1 MGRSLRSKVRWVY
14 AGVLVLVL
22 GLVVAQ
28 YVVLSTIET
37 RLQQGDVVAE
47 LLQDSLEMRRF
58 EKKFYS
64 TGEHGDLA
72 AARDHAEAALERV
85 RDNEEALAR
94 HATTG
99 ELDELRGALET
110 YRSGLERYP
119 GLAGAQRQE
128 VIESIR
134 NAGGEAS
141 ALTKVLS
148 QRERE
153 SLRTGV
159 QVSRTESLVATGIV
173 LLLVLLGGWWLA
185 RRILAPLRSMEE
197 QLRAIGA
204 GTRSRLT
211 APTRDRE
218 LVSFT
223 RAFNGMLDE
232 LDARQADLRRSER
245 LAALGVL
252 VSGVAHEL
260 NNPLGNISTALQL
273 VSEEGP
279 GGDPVLLQ
287 EWLQQAEGETSRAQ
301 NIVRGLLMY
310 SRQQPQSPRREECRP
325 LGTILDGAL
334 DLVRAT
340 LPVERIDMR
349 IDSALQV
356 TVDPERLQQVFVNL
370 LRNAFEAGGEEVEVR
385 IQAQRGRLG
394 DLRPGTGEHVVGDL
408 LTRDAA
414 TPVVRIAI
422 DDDGPGIPEAA
433 LDHVFE
439 PFFRGREEG
448 SGSGLGLFVAQ
459 EIVQDHGGAIGV
471 SRCPLGGTRFH
482 LWLPCDCEDEDRT

>member
-1 MGRSLRSKVRWVY
+1 MGRSLRSKVLWVY
-14 AGVLVLVL
+14 AGVVVLVL
-22 GLVVAQ
+22 GLVLAQ
-28 YVVLSTIET
+28 YVALSTIET

-64 TGEHGDLA
+64 SGEHGDLA

-85 RDNEEALAR
+85 QENEAELAR
-94 HATTG
+94 HASRT
-99 ELDELRGALET
+99 ELDELQAALEL
-110 YRSGLERYP
+110 YRTGLGQYP
-119 GLAGAQRQE
+119 GLAGERREQ
-128 VIESIR
+128 VVDSIR

-153 SLRTGV
+153 NLRTGV
-159 QVSRTESLVATGIV
+159 QVSRSELLIATSVVLV
-173 LLLVLLGGWWLA
+173 LVLLGGWWLA
-185 RRILAPLRSMEE
+185 RRILAPLRSVEN

-204 GTRSRLT
+204 GSRTRLT
-211 APTRDRE
+211 APTPDRE

-223 RAFNGMLDE
+223 QAFNGMLDE
-232 LDARQADLRRSER
+232 LDARQADLSRSER

-279 GGDPVLLQ
+279 GGDPELLE
-287 EWLQQAEGETSRAQ
+287 EWLQQAEGETARAQ

-310 SRQQPQSPRREECRP
+310 SRQQPQGPRREECRP
-325 LGTILDGAL
+325 LQAILEGTL
-334 DLVRAT
+334 DLIRAT
-340 LPVERIDMR
+340 LPADQVTIGVDA
-349 IDSALQV
+349 ALQV

-370 LRNAFEAGGEEVEVR
+370 LRNAFEAGGDDVEVR
-385 IQAQRGRLG
+385 IQAQRGLLA
-394 DLRPGTGEHVVGDL
+394 DLRPGPSGHVVGDL
-408 LTRDAA
+408 VAHGADSM
-414 TPVVRIAI
+414 PVVRISI
-422 DDDGPGIPEAA
+422 DDDGPGIPDAA

-439 PFFRGREEG
+439 PFYRGREEG

-459 EIVQDHGGAIGV
+459 EIVQDHGGAMGV
-471 SRCPLGGTRFH
+471 SRCPMGGTRFQI
-482 LWLPCDCEDEDRT
+482 WLPCECEDRA

>member
-14 AGVLVLVL
+14 AGVLVLVM

-28 YVVLSTIET
+28 YVALSTIET

-64 TGEHGDLA
+64 SGEHGDLA
-72 AARDHAEAALERV
+72 AARDHAEAALERLE
-85 RDNEEALAR
+85 DNQTALEQ
-94 HATTG
+94 HAG
-99 ELDELRGALET
+99 GDELGSLRGALVA
-110 YRSGLERYP
+110 YRDGLERYP
-119 GLAGAQRQE
+119 RLAGLEREQLVER
-128 VIESIR
+128 IR
-134 NAGGEAS
+134 DAGGEAS

-153 SLRTGV
+153 NLRTGV
-159 QVSRTESLVATGIV
+159 QVSRTELLVATGLV

-185 RRILAPLRSMEE
+185 RRILAPLRSMEN

-204 GTRSRLT
+204 GSRTRLT

-218 LVSFT
+218 LVSFAE
-223 RAFNGMLDE
+223 AFNGMLDE

-279 GGDPVLLQ
+279 AGDPGLLA
-287 EWLQQAEGETSRAQ
+287 EWLQQAEGETARAQ
-301 NIVRGLLMY
+301 NIVRGLLLY
-310 SRQQPQSPRREECRP
+310 SRQQPQGPRREECRS
-325 LGTILDGAL
+325 LRLILDGTL
-334 DLVRAT
+334 DLIRAT
-340 LPVERIDMR
+340 LPVDQVTIRVD
-349 IDSALQV
+349 AGLQV

-370 LRNAFEAGGEEVEVR
+370 LRNAFEAGGEDVEVR

-394 DLRPGTGEHVVGDL
+394 DLRPGPGGHVVGAL
-408 LTRDAA
+408 LVHGEDTL
-414 TPVVRIAI
+414 PVVRISV
-422 DDDGPGIPEAA
+422 DDDGPGIPDAA

-439 PFFRGREEG
+439 PFYRGREEG

-459 EIVQDHGGAIGV
+459 EIIQDHGGAIGV
-471 SRCPLGGTRFH
+471 SRCPLGGTRFQV
-482 LWLPCDCEDEDRT
+482 WLPCECEETP